1 MCTDEMCIMVNRALL
16 SSNSYRA
23 HACWAGPGWC
33 MPLVWGNN
41 RVCAKCMPVHNQAQT
56 HKLAHTNTC
65 MNTQAHAQIHNTHA
79 CRHALRHIHTQT
91 HTHTTH
97 QGEWM
102 NTSLLISHTPLQT
115 PLPACQMSFRRQ
127 YNLFLIITKENREMP
142 LFQTRIQF
150 KWFPINTLPNTKCSC
165 FVCVILFCSV
175 LQIPRAKYWS
185 GTRNAFHIKHIHH
198 RNAKWM
204 SIYHINCSV

>member
-1 MCTDEMCIMVNRALL
+1 MHASAQPGTNTHT
-16 SSNSYRA
+16 NSHTQI
-23 HACWAGPGWC
+23 HAWI
-33 MPLVWGNN
+33 
-41 RVCAKCMPVHNQAQT
+41 RKHT
-56 HKLAHTNTC
+56 HKYITH
-65 MNTQAHAQIHNTHA
+65 THA
-79 CRHALRHIHTQT
+79 GT
-91 HTHTTH
+91 HSGTYTHTTH

-142 LFQTRIQF
+142 LFQTRIHF